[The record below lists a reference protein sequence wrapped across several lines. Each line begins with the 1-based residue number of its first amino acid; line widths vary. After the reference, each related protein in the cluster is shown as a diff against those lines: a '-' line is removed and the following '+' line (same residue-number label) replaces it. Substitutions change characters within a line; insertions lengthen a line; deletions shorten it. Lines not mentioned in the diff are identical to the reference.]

1 MITDPTLNT
10 ALRHWGARAIPF
22 SDNTGEAPFPSPA
35 WDQALRLLEQTAA
48 LRSLML
54 LHGDNG
60 VGKSALVAH
69 WLNGLEPKVYLP
81 LTITQATL
89 SGSGLLAVLL
99 LKLGQKPSLMR
110 SRNLARFEEAIKDLG
125 RITPVL
131 VLDEAQH
138 YPPGALEEIR
148 LLLGLN
154 LARQPVLALVLIGD
168 LYLQETLRLGHHR
181 ALYSRIAAQFALGV
195 LDPAQIEPYLMHG
208 LRQVG
213 LERAVFQP
221 AAVDLLVTAS
231 QGVPRLLN
239 LLARS
244 AWLAAA
250 QAKANT
256 IEPEHVQAALQLIPS
271 VADRIHR

>member
-1 MITDPTLNT
+1 MITDQALNT
-10 ALRHWGARAIPF
+10 ALRHWGVRAIPF

-35 WDQALRLLEQTAA
+35 WEQALALLEQTAA

-69 WLNGLEPKVYLP
+69 WLSGLEPKVYLP

-89 SGSGLLAVLL
+89 SGSGLLAVML

-110 SRNLARFEEAIKDLG
+110 SRNLARFEEAIRDLG
-125 RITPVL
+125 RVTPVL
-131 VLDEAQH
+131 ILDEAQH

-168 LYLQETLRLGHHR
+168 LYLQETLRLGHYR
-181 ALYSRIAAQFALGV
+181 ALYSRIAAQFTLGG
-195 LDPAQIEPYLMHG
+195 LESPQIEPYLLHG

-213 LERAVFQP
+213 LDRPILKP
-221 AAVDLLVTAS
+221 AALDLLASAS

-250 QAKANT
+250 QAKANS
-256 IEPEHVQAALQLIPS
+256 IEPEHVQAALQLVPS

>member
-1 MITDPTLNT
+1 MITDPALNT
-10 ALRHWGARAIPF
+10 ALRHWGVRAIPF
-22 SDNTGEAPFPSPA
+22 SDTTGEAPFPSPA

-69 WLNGLEPKVYLP
+69 WLSGLEPKVYLP

-110 SRNLARFEEAIKDLG
+110 SRNLARFEEAIRDLG
-125 RITPVL
+125 RVTPVL

-154 LARQPVLALVLIGD
+154 LARQPVLALILIGD

-181 ALYSRIAAQFALGV
+181 ALYSRIAAHFALGG
-195 LDPAQIEPYLMHG
+195 LEPAQIEPYLLHG
-208 LRQVG
+208 FRQVG
-213 LERAVFQP
+213 LDRPVLKP
-221 AAVDLLVTAS
+221 AALDLLATAS
-231 QGVPRLLN
+231 QGLPRLLN

-250 QAKANT
+250 QAKANS
-256 IEPEHVQAALQLIPS
+256 IEPEHVQTALQLVPS

>member
-1 MITDPTLNT
+1 MITDQTLNT

-22 SDNTGEAPFPSPA
+22 SDNTGETPFPSPA

-181 ALYSRIAAQFALGV
+181 ALYSRIAAQFALSV
-195 LDPAQIEPYLMHG
+195 LDPAQIEPYLLHG

-250 QAKANT
+250 HAKANT
-256 IEPEHVQAALQLIPS
+256 VEPEHVQAALQLVPS

>member
-1 MITDPTLNT
+1 MITDQTLNT

-22 SDNTGEAPFPSPA
+22 SDNTGEIPFPSPA

-256 IEPEHVQAALQLIPS
+256 IEPEHIQVALQLIPS

>member
-1 MITDPTLNT
+1 MITDQTLNT

-250 QAKANT
+250 HAKANT
-256 IEPEHVQAALQLIPS
+256 IEPEHVQAAFQLIPS

>member
-1 MITDPTLNT
+1 MITDQALNT
-10 ALRHWGARAIPF
+10 ALRHWGVRAIPF
-22 SDNTGEAPFPSPA
+22 SDNTGEVPFPSPA
-35 WDQALRLLEQTAA
+35 WEQALGLLEQTAA

-60 VGKSALVAH
+60 VGKSALVGH
-69 WLNGLEPKVYLP
+69 WLSGLEPKVYLP
-81 LTITQATL
+81 ITITQATL

-110 SRNLARFEEAIKDLG
+110 SRNLARFEEAIRDLG

-131 VLDEAQH
+131 ILDEAQH

-168 LYLQETLRLGHHR
+168 LYLQETLRLGHYR
-181 ALYSRIAAQFALGV
+181 ALYSRIAAHFALGG
-195 LDPAQIEPYLMHG
+195 LEPAQIEPYLLHG

-213 LERAVFQP
+213 LDRSILKP
-221 AAVDLLVTAS
+221 AALDLLTAAS

-250 QAKANT
+250 QAKANS
-256 IEPEHVQAALQLIPS
+256 IEPEHVQAALQLVPS

>member
-1 MITDPTLNT
+1 MITDQTLNT

-250 QAKANT
+250 HAKANT